1 MTSAAIPSMK
11 RMSYDRK
18 EEAIVDIVLSDE
30 ESTSEVCEHENQLI
44 IDTNID
50 SQDISNVYCRDFG
63 NRVGLNATVNGHKV
77 KFLLDSGAK
86 VNQIS
91 RQMAMDTKCEIE
103 SSEVLLRYGNASIQR
118 AVGTVCLKYEFQGIG
133 RVANMYVVDQVSDQ
147 ALLGAS
153 FLGENNLLPHVAMRS
168 AAVVDA
174 QSLMSLLDNRFVLNF
189 YNLSHRETGVDKRV
203 SETVVTSLPEL
214 AVVFKDTER
223 RQSTTPV
230 DGQPE
235 EPMPEAIAEVQ
246 LKRWPKQR
254 SKGTRK
260 GYQGRHSRKKL
271 RNAEE
276 VAITGG
282 PKARALT
289 IINSPANDVTIE
301 VTDGLTIVDNEVDI
315 CNISNE
321 EIATCLGQEVVD
333 LDDRGKLLSLFNLS
347 HLEEEQRSRLEDI
360 IYKYRKVFSA
370 HQYDVGHTDAFEFP
384 INTVPD

>member
-1 MTSAAIPSMK
+1 MLESPEDISDDEISGNTVGEEDV
-11 RMSYDRK
+11 YDRK
-18 EEAIVDIVLSDE
+18 EEAIVDEVLSDD
-30 ESTSEVCEHENQLI
+30 ESTSDVSEHENQLI

-77 KFLLDSGAK
+77 RFLLDSGAK

-91 RQMAMDTKCEIE
+91 RQMAMDTECEIE

-153 FLGENNLLPHVAMRS
+153 FLGEDNLLPHVAMRS

-203 SETVVTSLPEL
+203 SGTVVTSSPEL
-214 AVVFKDTER
+214 AEVFKDTER

-260 GYQGRHSRKKL
+260 GYQGS
-271 RNAEE
+271 
-276 VAITGG
+276 V
-282 PKARALT
+282 
-289 IINSPANDVTIE
+289 
-301 VTDGLTIVDNEVDI
+301 
-315 CNISNE
+315 
-321 EIATCLGQEVVD
+321 
-333 LDDRGKLLSLFNLS
+333 
-347 HLEEEQRSRLEDI
+347 RSR
-360 IYKYRKVFSA
+360 
-370 HQYDVGHTDAFEFP
+370 
-384 INTVPD
+384 